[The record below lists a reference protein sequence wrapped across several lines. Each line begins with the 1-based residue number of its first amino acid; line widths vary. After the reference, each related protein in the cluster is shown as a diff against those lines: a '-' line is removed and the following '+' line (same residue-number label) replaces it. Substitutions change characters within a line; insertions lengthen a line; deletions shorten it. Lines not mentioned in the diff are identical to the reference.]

1 MVRVITVGCR
11 LNQAEGNRLANLS
24 LVLEQ
29 NSVLGSD
36 LIIVNTCAV
45 TREATSTSW
54 KMIRRC
60 INNSILKN
68 KNSKLIVTGCLATIE
83 RDKML
88 STPGIDAVI
97 TQKEKVDLLELN
109 KNPAALLNNNRSR
122 PNVKIQ
128 DGCPN
133 QCSFCI
139 ACTIRGK
146 PKSVVPRAV
155 LDEITVLSN
164 AGYQEIVLTGLNLGS
179 YGIDIDYSLAELL
192 ESFDYNS
199 YRIRLSSIEPET
211 ITDELLDLW
220 QTKRLCRHLH
230 IPLQSGDDRILKQ
243 MRRKYT
249 VDEYRRLFNKVFE
262 RISGVNIGADV
273 IVGFPGEDEPAF
285 NNTLKLIEELPL
297 GYLHVFPYSPRPG
310 TESAKFIDNVKP
322 EEKKERVRILREISI
337 RKRQLLKN
345 QFINRTL
352 EVVAEENNIG
362 LTDNYIRVSIPE
374 SSNYQKGHI
383 YNLIFGGN

>member
-36 LIIVNTCAV
+36 LVIVNTCAV

-211 ITDELLDLW
+211 INDELLNLW

-230 IPLQSGDDRILKQ
+230 IPLQSGDDKILKQ
-243 MRRKYT
+243 MQRKYT
-249 VDEYRRLFNKVFE
+249 VDEYRRLFNKVFNK
-262 RISGVNIGADV
+262 IPDVNIGADV

-285 NNTLKLIEELPL
+285 NNTLKLIEELPF

-362 LTDNYIRVSIPE
+362 LTDNYIRISIPE

>member
-24 LVLEQ
+24 PVLEQ
-29 NSVLGSD
+29 SSVLGSN

-45 TREATSTSW
+45 TREAASTSW

-60 INNSILKN
+60 INNSKLKT
-68 KNSKLIVTGCLATIE
+68 KSSKLIVTGCLATIE

-109 KNPAALLNNNRSR
+109 KSPAMMINNNRSR
-122 PNVKIQ
+122 PVVKIQ

-146 PKSVVPRAV
+146 PKSLVPQAV

-243 MRRKYT
+243 MQRKYT
-249 VDEYRRLFNKVFE
+249 VDEYRRLFNKVFDK
-262 RISGVNIGADV
+262 ISGVNIGADV
-273 IVGFPGEDEPAF
+273 IVGFPDEDEPAF
-285 NNTLKLIEELPL
+285 NNTLKLIEELPF

-310 TESAKFIDNVKP
+310 TESAKFIDNVAP
-322 EEKKERVRILREISI
+322 EDKKERVRILREISNKKKLDFH
-337 RKRQLLKN
+337 KR
-345 QFINRTL
+345 FINRNL
-352 EVVAEENNIG
+352 EVLVEQNNFG
-362 LTDNYIRVSIPE
+362 LSDNYIRVSIPE
-374 SSNYQKGHI
+374 RSNYRKGQI
-383 YNLIFGGN
+383 YNIKYWGD

>member
-1 MVRVITVGCR
+1 
-11 LNQAEGNRLANLS
+11 
-24 LVLEQ
+24 
-29 NSVLGSD
+29 
-36 LIIVNTCAV
+36 
-45 TREATSTSW
+45 
-54 KMIRRC
+54 MIRRC

-211 ITDELLDLW
+211 INDELLNLW

-230 IPLQSGDDRILKQ
+230 IPLQSGDDKILKQ
-243 MRRKYT
+243 MQRKYT
-249 VDEYRRLFNKVFE
+249 VDEYRRLFNKVFNK
-262 RISGVNIGADV
+262 IPDVNIGADV

-285 NNTLKLIEELPL
+285 NNTLKLIEELPF

-362 LTDNYIRVSIPE
+362 LTDNYIRISIPE